1 MDLGLVHQIPFS
13 HPRPAPAAAAN
24 AEIRG
29 VGIKFGERLD
39 PSGGIKVFVK
49 RLVND
54 SPAHRCGLIS
64 PGDVLVLLDGE
75 DVYGWGLAWLRNKI
89 PGPAGTWVRLG
100 FRGAGG
106 GLFEV
111 PLCRTAYGS
120 ACTTYCV
127 RQMSYRCATCRPQ
140 TDTQRWLAPRS
151 GRCGVQE
158 ATGTAEAAASWPKP
172 TGLSNLN
179 NFQNSVYDQ
188 FYLVYFFSDYI
199 LLSSPAPTL
208 LGCDHSKPL
217 VPHFRPPSI
226 PYDHAQQLIRRST
239 PMQQPS
245 AAPIMPQ
252 QLPVPQPE
260 AFQRANV
267 SDTDFLELDDRM
279 HHGRH

>member
-120 ACTTYCV
+120 ACTTYSCWKSGKSPSQPV
-127 RQMSYRCATCRPQ
+127 VPKLTRKDGLHLAAEDAVYRKPQ
-140 TDTQRWLAPRS
+140 EQ
-151 GRCGVQE
+151 Q
-158 ATGTAEAAASWPKP
+158 K
-172 TGLSNLN
+172 
-179 NFQNSVYDQ
+179 Q
-188 FYLVYFFSDYI
+188 
-199 LLSSPAPTL
+199 
-208 LGCDHSKPL
+208 
-217 VPHFRPPSI
+217 RPPGQS
-226 PYDHAQQLIRRST
+226 
-239 PMQQPS
+239 
-245 AAPIMPQ
+245 PQ
-252 QLPVPQPE
+252 V
-260 AFQRANV
+260 
-267 SDTDFLELDDRM
+267 
-279 HHGRH
+279 

>member
-1 MDLGLVHQIPFS
+1 MPLFGGVPVDLDLVHQIPVA
-13 HPRPAPAAAAN
+13 HPRPVPAAAAN

-106 GLFEV
+106 GLYEV
-111 PLCRTAYGS
+111 PLSRTAYGS
-120 ACTTYCV
+120 ACTTYYAWEK
-127 RQMSYRCATCRPQ
+127 SYRCAASRPQ
-140 TDTQRWLAPRS
+140 TDTQGWLAPRS

-158 ATGTAEAAASWPKP
+158 ATSCTSRTAQASAYRPKP
-172 TGLSNLN
+172 TGLSNLI
-179 NFQNSVYDQ
+179 NFQNPLYD
-188 FYLVYFFSDYI
+188 LVLFS
-199 LLSSPAPTL
+199 
-208 LGCDHSKPL
+208 PL
-217 VPHFRPPSI
+217 
-226 PYDHAQQLIRRST
+226 
-239 PMQQPS
+239 
-245 AAPIMPQ
+245 
-252 QLPVPQPE
+252 
-260 AFQRANV
+260 FQ
-267 SDTDFLELDDRM
+267 
-279 HHGRH
+279 